1 MPSHAG
7 GFKSRNRSVVRAN
20 LRAARRDNEEFGAE
34 PGLTSLSGEGLHGAL
49 SEQAR
54 ANRAGA
60 TTTATVGTSV
70 GRVGRRYSAR
80 EAADEFYEFGHEL
93 SPKSGSARAKTLPRK
108 AESKPG
114 RKDS

>member
-1 MPSHAG
+1 MPSHSG
-7 GFKSRNRSVVRAN
+7 GSRSRNRSVVRAN

-60 TTTATVGTSV
+60 NSSIGTSV

-93 SPKSGSARAKTLPRK
+93 GPRGGSARTRTLSRK
-108 AESKPG
+108 PESSPT
-114 RKDS
+114 RDDH